1 MNMLSNVSFVR
12 MNITVPRR
20 LAVELEKE
28 TPERG
33 KSGFISEAIEEKLI
47 RERRENA
54 LKALAKLPPAFPE
67 IKDAAA
73 YVRKLRRE
81 DERIREKSLPK

>member
-1 MNMLSNVSFVR
+1 MNTANFIR
-12 MNITVPRR
+12 MNITVPKR

-33 KSGFISEAIEEKLI
+33 KSGFIAEAIEEKLI
-47 RERRENA
+47 RERREKA
-54 LKALAKLPPAFPE
+54 LKALADLPPAFPE
-67 IKDAAA
+67 IKDAVA

-81 DERIREKSLPK
+81 DEQVREKSLRK